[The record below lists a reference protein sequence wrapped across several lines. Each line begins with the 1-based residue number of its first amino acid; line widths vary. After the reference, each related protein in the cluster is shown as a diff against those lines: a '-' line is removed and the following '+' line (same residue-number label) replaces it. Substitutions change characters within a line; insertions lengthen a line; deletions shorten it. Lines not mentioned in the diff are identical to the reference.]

1 MAICHNGKEGGLVS
15 RRSFLKGGVAVGG
28 AALVGGVLG
37 GCSPQQSG
45 SDAAPLSPVGLPGDV
60 GRGVGCGNCWFWRR
74 GRSGGLGGAKCG
86 ATVTILEK
94 QGKAGGSTNICGGLI
109 YMGGGTPTQVAAGF
123 NETTDNYY
131 QYLVAATGPGVSEDH
146 CRVMADESFGFVPWL
161 GGHAWRRI

>member
-45 SDAAPLSPVGLPGDV
+45 SDAAPLSPVGLPETWDAESDV
-60 GRGVGCGNCWFWRR
+60 VIAGF
-74 GRSGGLGGAKCG
+74 GGAGAAAAWEALNAG

-123 NETTDNYY
+123 NTRQRITTINILLRQRD
-131 QYLVAATGPGVSEDH
+131 LA
-146 CRVMADESFGFVPWL
+146 
-161 GGHAWRRI
+161 